1 MVSTLSSLFALVA
14 LATATPLRSRA
25 VDSLDEAATAEA
37 HQRDNDATRAF
48 SGVEIKTSDGKCLS
62 VDKLSGDF
70 RANLTPVQVVEC
82 GSTDGQGWDIITA
95 GKHVNGDNVM
105 LIVSTL
111 TQACFNVD
119 SRRPAGNQVL
129 LFSCGGRADGGGE
142 VTNSQLFAFSG
153 GAGPLSLQPQDN
165 SGSCLVAKGN
175 AIDVVKCNNEDAGQ
189 SFTFGAA
196 AVGGAGGDGNNNN
209 NGGSGGSGG
218 NDNNAGA
225 STSTFSKTTRMV
237 IATPPPNAGGNAPGA
252 TLGVSSSTEA
262 VQPITSAA
270 GGDAGTGGAAGSIPT
285 ANPTEAVPVSRA
297 GGTLQPT
304 AAAESHQRDETA
316 KRAFTRVSI
325 RAPDG
330 QCLFVDPTAG
340 DFRQNLIP
348 VSLVKCSGT
357 PNEKWDIITEGKH
370 NKADGNQP
378 AAALIV
384 SALTQGCVS
393 FDSRRPGGDTVILF
407 SCGGRADGEGETD
420 GSQLFPFIGQTSF
433 ALAPR
438 NENNKTCI
446 LPGND
451 KLDSGP
457 CPTDGSQLF
466 SVFFE

>member
-1 MVSTLSSLFALVA
+1 
-14 LATATPLRSRA
+14 
-25 VDSLDEAATAEA
+25 
-37 HQRDNDATRAF
+37 
-48 SGVEIKTSDGKCLS
+48 
-62 VDKLSGDF
+62 
-70 RANLTPVQVVEC
+70 
-82 GSTDGQGWDIITA
+82 
-95 GKHVNGDNVM
+95 M

-111 TQACFNVD
+111 TQACFNFD

-129 LFSCGGRADGGGE
+129 LFSCGGRADGGKQHPPYLWGAEAFTLTSLLGGE

-209 NGGSGGSGG
+209 NGGNNG

-225 STSTFSKTTRMV
+225 STSTFSKTTRTV
-237 IATPPPNAGGNAPGA
+237 IATPPPNVGGNAPGA
-252 TLGVSSSTEA
+252 TLAVSSSAEA

-316 KRAFTRVSI
+316 KRAFTGVSI

-378 AAALIV
+378 AAALVI
-384 SALTQGCVS
+384 SALVR
-393 FDSRRPGGDTVILF
+393 FVARRISEDGASLTE
-407 SCGGRADGEGETD
+407 AD
-420 GSQLFPFIGQTSF
+420 
-433 ALAPR
+433 PR
-438 NENNKTCI
+438 LC
-446 LPGND
+446 
-451 KLDSGP
+451 
-457 CPTDGSQLF
+457 
-466 SVFFE
+466 